1 MILTEQ
7 TESRSKSL
15 ARFNINMTMAA
26 RRLGKVSLKN
36 TALLLCDMQEK
47 FRGNIMYY
55 PQVIEVARRMLEGA
69 NALDMPVIV
78 TEQYPKGTKMITKL
92 QKVK

>member
-1 MILTEQ
+1 
-7 TESRSKSL
+7 
-15 ARFNINMTMAA
+15 MAA

-55 PQVIEVARRMLEGA
+55 PQIIEVARRMLEGA

-78 TEQYPKGTKMITKL
+78 TEQYPKGR
-92 QKVK
+92 QPKVIYCAESRGV